1 MGLVSGL
8 IIASTALSAGGQ
20 IASGIGARK
29 YASAVEREGAR
40 LGRDAVARG
49 EKDVERYAID
59 LAGLLGAQRTSVA
72 AQGIDVNQGTAA
84 AIRSET
90 EAFGAEDIQ
99 TIREN
104 ALREA
109 YGLRHGAKVQAQSL
123 RWQAAGQFGSA
134 FGTLLSGGADAWGV
148 YQRGKGAKVAFGST
162 LPSVS
167 YGSGYGPPSP

>member
-8 IIASTALSAGGQ
+8 IAVGTALSAGGQ

-29 YASAVEREGAR
+29 YATAVEKEGAR
-40 LGRDAVARG
+40 LGRDAIARG
-49 EKDVERYAID
+49 EQDVGRYAID

-72 AQGIDVNQGTAA
+72 AQGIDTNQGTAA
-84 AIRSET
+84 ALRAET
-90 EAFGAEDIQ
+90 QAFGAEDIQ

-109 YGLRHGAKVQAQSL
+109 YGLRRSAKNQAQSL
-123 RWQAAGQFGSA
+123 RWQSVGQFGSA

-148 YQRGKGAKVAFGST
+148 YQRGKGAALAAAPK
-162 LPSVS
+162 PVS
-167 YGSGYGPPSP
+167 YGSGY

>member
-8 IIASTALSAGGQ
+8 IIAGTALSAGGQ

-40 LGRDAVARG
+40 LGRDAIARG
-49 EKDVERYAID
+49 EADVDRYSID
-59 LAGLLGAQRTSVA
+59 LAGLLGAQRTSIA

-109 YGLRHGAKVQAQSL
+109 FGLKRNAKNQAQSL
-123 RWQAAGQFGSA
+123 RWQAAGQFGGA
-134 FGTLLSGGADAWGV
+134 FGTALSGGANAWSV
-148 YQRGKGAKVAFGST
+148 YERGRGAKVGSDIGKLKKGFGS
-162 LPSVS
+162 P
-167 YGSGYGPPSP
+167 